1 MPLACREELVNIARA
16 HNALIISDDI
26 YDMLQWPVA
35 EKDLASS
42 LPIPSTSSLPRLVDI
57 DRALANHPSDPCRF
71 GHALSNGSFSKIVG
85 PGVRTGW
92 IDAAPALVRAL
103 AGCGATIAGGC
114 PSQLAPAILAELMDH
129 GWLEK
134 RVREVLVPAY
144 RRRRALMVESV
155 ERELGPLGGGVE
167 GTGNGGLAGGYFVW
181 VSLPQRVKATDVA
194 RVAKEEESLAVPPG
208 PLFGVSQDEHEKD
221 FEGFVRLSFS
231 YEDESNLLEGVRR
244 LGVVI
249 KRLLSN
255 SSS

>member
-1 MPLACREELVNIARA
+1 MPLACREELVSIARA

-35 EKDLASS
+35 KKDLASS
-42 LPIPSTSSLPRLVDI
+42 LPIPSTSFLPRLVDI
-57 DRALANHPSDPCRF
+57 DRALANHPNDPYRF

-92 IDAAPALVRAL
+92 IDAAPALVWAL

-114 PSQLAPAILAELMDH
+114 PSQLVTAMLAELMDH

-144 RRRRALMVESV
+144 RRRRALMVESLD
-155 ERELGPLGGGVE
+155 RELGPLGGGVE
-167 GTGNGGLAGGYFVW
+167 DTGSGGLAGGYFLW
-181 VSLPQRVKATDVA
+181 ARLPQGVKATDVA
-194 RVAKEEESLAVPPG
+194 RVAKEEESLVVPPG
-208 PLFGVSQDEHEKD
+208 PLFGVSRDDHEKN
-221 FEGFVRLSFS
+221 FECFVRLSFS
-231 YEDESNLLEGVRR
+231 YEDESKLVEGVRR

-249 KRLLSN
+249 KRLLNTSI
-255 SSS
+255 